1 VFEDLGVKQQ
11 VLREI
16 EPVLPADSVFASNTS
31 TIPITRIAEAA
42 RAPERVIGMHFFSPV
57 AKMPLLEV
65 IPGARTAPQTVSTAV
80 AFGRR
85 MGKTVI
91 VVRDS
96 PGFWVNRILAPY
108 GNEVGHLLAE
118 GASIEEIDGL
128 AVRFGFP
135 VGPVTLLDEVG
146 LDVAVKVAGVMQ
158 EAFGDHIIPPA
169 GKPGVA
175 ALVKAGRLGRKSG
188 RGFYVY
194 KGGKKRGVDP
204 SVYELLGVHPNGGPR
219 PAEILQ
225 RLVLP
230 MVNEAARALGEG
242 VVRNPRDGDIG
253 AIFGFGFP
261 PFRGGPLR
269 YADDLG
275 AERIVTDLERLAERH
290 GARFAPAELL
300 REQARDGTKFYA

>member
-1 VFEDLGVKQQ
+1 
-11 VLREI
+11 
-16 EPVLPADSVFASNTS
+16 
-31 TIPITRIAEAA
+31 
-42 RAPERVIGMHFFSPV
+42 
-57 AKMPLLEV
+57 
-65 IPGARTAPQTVSTAV
+65 
-80 AFGRR
+80 
-85 MGKTVI
+85 VI
-91 VVRDS
+91 VVKDS

-108 GNEVGHLLAE
+108 ANEVGHLLAE
-118 GASIEEIDGL
+118 GARIDDIDNM

-146 LDVAVKVAGVMQ
+146 LDVAQKVAGVMQ
-158 EAFGDHIIPPA
+158 EAYGDRLTAPPGA
-169 GKPGVA
+169 GIA

-194 KGGKKRGVDP
+194 KGGKKRGVDET
-204 SVYELLGVHPNGGPR
+204 VYALLDIHPNGGPR

-225 RLVLP
+225 RLLLG

-242 VVRNPRDGDIG
+242 VARSPRDGDIG

-275 AERIVTDLERLAERH
+275 AERVVTDLERLAERF
-290 GARFAPAELL
+290 GSRFAPSEVLQ
-300 REQARDGTKFYA
+300 EHARHGTKFYS